1 MATCVHLGTC
11 DGNGAQFN
19 VYTTWQSVIAA
30 TASQRRPDNVKIRK
44 WKKVRNS
51 TLQCIRLKHIAHTIP
66 PTIRMLTDAFLFTF
80 LFLRPIYFSME
91 SNEWWSIKSTKK
103 KYTTSSSSNDDHIH
117 NDNTVNRFLFSVCCC
132 RFPWIFFS
140 AVSFTHPFHSSL
152 LQLLPHSLF
161 FSTHYL
167 LVLFSSA
174 RFHNVLELNDMAKP
188 SGRYAKIPC
197 EKVILTVSM
206 YYRYTVYGKHILLY
220 ILNMNDDVL
229 PLRLLLLL
237 VPYSCYYFIIMIII
251 FIIAMPV
258 LSIWVYIKSFFFSPT
273 ERLQST
279 TTTICTSVYSRNYL
293 LNRGNSC
300 CKAVIKKIVY
310 IFYMAKLSMWSRIGR
325 TNFFLF

>member
-103 KYTTSSSSNDDHIH
+103 STTSSSSNDDHIH

-132 RFPWIFFS
+132 RFPWIFFFCS
-140 AVSFTHPFHSSL
+140 LFHSSI
-152 LQLLPHSLF
+152 LF
-161 FSTHYL
+161 
-167 LVLFSSA
+167 VVVAAPSA
-174 RFHNVLELNDMAKP
+174 FIV
-188 SGRYAKIPC
+188 
-197 EKVILTVSM
+197 
-206 YYRYTVYGKHILLY
+206 LLY
-220 ILNMNDDVL
+220 TLFACAFL
-229 PLRLLLLL
+229 E
-237 VPYSCYYFIIMIII
+237 C
-251 FIIAMPV
+251 
-258 LSIWVYIKSFFFSPT
+258 SFSQRSRIERYGQT
-273 ERLQST
+273 ERKVRKNT
-279 TTTICTSVYSRNYL
+279 MWK
-293 LNRGNSC
+293 GNINGLY
-300 CKAVIKKIVY
+300 V
-310 IFYMAKLSMWSRIGR
+310 L
-325 TNFFLF
+325 